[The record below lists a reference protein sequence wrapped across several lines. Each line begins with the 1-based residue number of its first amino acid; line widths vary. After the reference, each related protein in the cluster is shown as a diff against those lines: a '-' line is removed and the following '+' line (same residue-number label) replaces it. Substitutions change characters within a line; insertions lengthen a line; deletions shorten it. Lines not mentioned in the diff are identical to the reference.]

1 MNIRPNAAME
11 AAGETTIYSRH
22 SQLWH

>member
-22 SQLWH
+22 SQL